1 MLTSNHACLHVS
13 TRKVKFS
20 SEKLKEIRK
29 TNGVSSEKLAQAL
42 GVSRPTISHWERG
55 KSDPT
60 PENLVLISKY
70 FNLHV
75 SEFQES
81 EENHEVKRGEI
92 SKKTLSILRMVAVH
106 QDESLDSLLEKIAK
120 ALAKTVLQDSKV
132 SDPDLIEDAKRIL
145 K

>member
-1 MLTSNHACLHVS
+1 MS